1 MLYAQCLL
9 SDIWNC
15 ARYIL
20 NQKLLDCIGVFYK
33 SQAFFLMLYKSFNL
47 TRWKKTILPVAA
59 TAPRSHIIN
68 SLSVSFSCMFSIHLL
83 LRLQLMVHRW
93 IFVHDTHFL
102 CKFFS
107 LWRYDILKKLYVFIK
122 TKENNLYWFIMNLT
136 WFINRLDDICYHWI
150 IICFIW
156 IDVKYKEWLSLTGMY
171 RLLKILEC

>member
-20 NQKLLDCIGVFYK
+20 NQKLLKWIGVFYK

-122 TKENNLYWFIMNLT
+122 TKEYNLYWFIMNLT
-136 WFINRLDDICYHWI
+136 WFILLLARLINQKLSFTFHINWSIFYLNRCQIQGVVQFDR
-150 IICFIW
+150 
-156 IDVKYKEWLSLTGMY
+156 DV
-171 RLLKILEC
+171 

>member
-20 NQKLLDCIGVFYK
+20 NQKLLKCIGVFYK

-83 LRLQLMVHRW
+83 LPLQLMVHRW
-93 IFVHDTHFL
+93 ILVHDTHFL

-107 LWRYDILKKLYVFIK
+107 LWRYDMLKELYISK
-122 TKENNLYWFIMNLT
+122 TQKCNLDRIIMNLA
-136 WFINRLDDICYHWI
+136 
-150 IICFIW
+150 
-156 IDVKYKEWLSLTGMY
+156 
-171 RLLKILEC
+171 